1 MSFTTTTKSDKKTAL
16 KLINKYADSYNIIIQ
31 ENKALKTEIKDL
43 RTNIKINKEIIE
55 GFFSQSKQKEKNAL
69 FITKYK
75 EEADKLYYQNEQLN
89 KEIEALHNQI
99 NYKDQTFSELINREK
114 EQNESLKTQIFI
126 LEQANKKKDHIIAL
140 QKKKI
145 DSQKD
150 DEYSFIEKEIYV
162 LDPTQAILQINDEL
176 LLYKQ
181 IYENLSSH
189 IKETKESMKR
199 YEDMIIELQNENS
212 KLRNQ
217 YKLHILSANR
227 ERETLISAINN
238 ERLSINNTRAVTEN
252 GSKSVSGMNK
262 SKLLTQE
269 NQLVKKFLIE
279 DPRKKFE
286 SEEFVEIIKM
296 VGLTQAEFEKL
307 SKNKQYSKLTEAI
320 EMMFRLLKDK
330 NITLNLLDKENEN
343 LTAKNYKLNKD
354 NMILFRENVDLKTSL
369 KKSHPTTKSTSHN
382 SSLINNT
389 SKINVAPN
397 KNIEKTLAT
406 YKNLLKS
413 QIEQNEHGNDINLNS
428 NANTLKYNNSE
439 ANIENS
445 ENDSIVY
452 TQNIK
457 DEPEILDESN
467 GKNKMDK
474 KLQMTIESITSSE
487 FREGCKGVDSFMST
501 VRNNNST
508 ERDING
514 ENEKKE
520 SNNNSNELE
529 IHTIKTTNI

>member
-16 KLINKYADSYNIIIQ
+16 KLINKYADSYNVIIQ
-31 ENKALKTEIKDL
+31 ENKALKAEIKDL

-69 FITKYK
+69 FIAKYK
-75 EEADKLYYQNEQLN
+75 EEADKLYHQNEQLN
-89 KEIEALHNQI
+89 QEIESLHNQI
-99 NYKDQTFSELINREK
+99 NFKDQTFSELLNREK
-114 EQNESLKTQIFI
+114 EQNETLKTQIFI
-126 LEQANKKKDHIIAL
+126 LEQTNKKKDNIIAI

-150 DEYSFIEKEIYV
+150 DEYAFIEKEIYI
-162 LDPTQAILQINDEL
+162 LDPSQAILQINDEL

-181 IYENLSSH
+181 IYENLSSS
-189 IKETKESMKR
+189 IRETKESMKR
-199 YEDMIIELQNENS
+199 YEEMIVELQNENS
-212 KLRNQ
+212 KIRNQ

-238 ERLSINNTRAVTEN
+238 ERLSNNNTRAVTEN
-252 GSKSVSGMNK
+252 GSKSMNK

-269 NQLVKKFLIE
+269 NKLVQKFLID

-286 SEEFVEIIKM
+286 NEEFVEIIKM

-320 EMMFRLLKDK
+320 EMMFRLIKDK

-343 LTAKNYKLNKD
+343 LTAKNFKLNKD
-354 NMILFRENVDLKTSL
+354 NMTLFRENVELKTSL
-369 KKSHPTTKSTSHN
+369 KKRHPTNKSNSNT

-389 SKINVAPN
+389 SKIAPN
-397 KNIEKTLAT
+397 IENALIT

-413 QIEQNEHGNDINLNS
+413 QIEQNDHGNEINLNS
-428 NANTLKYNNSE
+428 NANTLQYNNSE
-439 ANIENS
+439 SNKENS
-445 ENDSIVY
+445 QNDSIVY

-467 GKNKMDK
+467 GKNKNDK

-487 FREGCKGVDSFMST
+487 FREGCKGIESFMST

-508 ERDING
+508 TREI
-514 ENEKKE
+514 ENEKN
-520 SNNNSNELE
+520 SQRNSNELD
-529 IHTIKTTNI
+529 IQTIKTTNI

>member
-1 MSFTTTTKSDKKTAL
+1 
-16 KLINKYADSYNIIIQ
+16 
-31 ENKALKTEIKDL
+31 
-43 RTNIKINKEIIE
+43 
-55 GFFSQSKQKEKNAL
+55 
-69 FITKYK
+69 
-75 EEADKLYYQNEQLN
+75 
-89 KEIEALHNQI
+89 
-99 NYKDQTFSELINREK
+99 
-114 EQNESLKTQIFI
+114 
-126 LEQANKKKDHIIAL
+126 
-140 QKKKI
+140 
-145 DSQKD
+145 
-150 DEYSFIEKEIYV
+150 
-162 LDPTQAILQINDEL
+162 
-176 LLYKQ
+176 
-181 IYENLSSH
+181 
-189 IKETKESMKR
+189 
-199 YEDMIIELQNENS
+199 
-212 KLRNQ
+212 
-217 YKLHILSANR
+217 
-227 ERETLISAINN
+227 
-238 ERLSINNTRAVTEN
+238 
-252 GSKSVSGMNK
+252 
-262 SKLLTQE
+262 
-269 NQLVKKFLIE
+269 
-279 DPRKKFE
+279 
-286 SEEFVEIIKM
+286 
-296 VGLTQAEFEKL
+296 
-307 SKNKQYSKLTEAI
+307 
-320 EMMFRLLKDK
+320 MMFRLLKDK

-369 KKSHPTTKSTSHN
+369 KKSHPTTKSTSNN

-397 KNIEKTLAT
+397 KSIENTLAT